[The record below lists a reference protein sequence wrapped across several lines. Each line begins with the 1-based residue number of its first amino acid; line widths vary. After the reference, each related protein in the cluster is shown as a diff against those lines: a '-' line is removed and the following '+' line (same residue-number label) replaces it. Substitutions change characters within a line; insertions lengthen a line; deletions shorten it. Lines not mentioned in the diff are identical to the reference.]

1 MLWMQLPSLV
11 SDVAYIHDFLDG
23 LIVSW
28 DAIWQAV
35 LSNQW
40 MELMKTNKLLFHLC
54 ICALRSFDNRVGFAR
69 CIPLHQQE
77 LYERD
82 YLLGT
87 GRSGSNELWSEWS
100 FGLAD
105 WQAFAAYG
113 SMLCLYWISFGFGF
127 SSKIF
132 NAHII
137 PHLWM
142 SGKSTV
148 GLQDG
153 LPDLEIGHLT

>member
-1 MLWMQLPSLV
+1 
-11 SDVAYIHDFLDG
+11 
-23 LIVSW
+23 
-28 DAIWQAV
+28 
-35 LSNQW
+35 
-40 MELMKTNKLLFHLC
+40 
-54 ICALRSFDNRVGFAR
+54 
-69 CIPLHQQE
+69 
-77 LYERD
+77 
-82 YLLGT
+82 
-87 GRSGSNELWSEWS
+87 
-100 FGLAD
+100 LAGC
-105 WQAFAAYG
+105 QAFATYG
-113 SMLCLYWISFGFGF
+113 SMLRLYWISFGFGF